1 MRTTL
6 TVETAARRP
15 HPLGSTTVA
24 SNFWRSFFIRL
35 LNLESDAHAPTATCS
50 LQDLRRLSRSYR
62 GGWRIVGVREKGLG
76 IEDSLDR
83 LRRRRRGLRAREA
96 EVVEDGIGGSEVEL
110 VGVVRVAVI
119 GELRT

>member
-24 SNFWRSFFIRL
+24 SNFWRSFFIRATTPRIGCSRTHGYLFPPRFAALIPL
-35 LNLESDAHAPTATCS
+35 L
-50 LQDLRRLSRSYR
+50 
-62 GGWRIVGVREKGLG
+62 VGVREKGLG

-96 EVVEDGIGGSEVEL
+96 EEVEDGIGGSEVEL

-119 GELRT
+119 GELRA